1 MLRAVNSRRQTVAAT
16 HHDRAA
22 ARKARQGGSRPRDVH
37 GSFRLAAGDNPV
49 DGAADR
55 AFLVAFFLL
64 RECQMI
70 STRQIQK
77 WIDSPHQSLHN
88 AALVE
93 AVPAFVQLDLWIL
106 SLVSSEQ
113 QQQCAAASA
122 VLRLSA
128 HRQVVG

>member
-1 MLRAVNSRRQTVAAT
+1 
-16 HHDRAA
+16 
-22 ARKARQGGSRPRDVH
+22 
-37 GSFRLAAGDNPV
+37 
-49 DGAADR
+49 
-55 AFLVAFFLL
+55 
-64 RECQMI
+64 MI

-77 WIDSPHQSLHN
+77 WIDSPHQSLRN

-113 QQQCAAASA
+113 QQQCAAAYA
-122 VLRLSA
+122 VLWLSA